1 MEDKKM
7 KHTRLFS
14 LIAAVSLVS
23 CMEEIAVEN
32 EMMDGTQQTP
42 DAECQVYTDSITLVA
57 FSGET
62 KTQRE
67 GTAITWTEGDRIKV
81 YFDGGS
87 AESLPAVISGEGT
100 TASFTIPLEEPL
112 TEDAKIYAVYPST
125 ASASLED
132 GTFKVTIPAEQSAV
146 FKNADILA
154 ATTTAGAASLHFQH
168 VAGLVS
174 FTVSEGNPKGIQTA
188 VFKDFFRSAGIAGTC
203 PLTFDEEGN
212 MTVGDAADTKS
223 EIVVKDIQAGENY
236 IAILPGVTMESVGL
250 KLKTAEKALTPK
262 ATDNDLVVEAAHIRP
277 LGVVDTSV
285 GDAYYIK
292 AGATG
297 KGTSWDDAAG
307 VSLISELMSTPLPKD
322 DDTYQRRAAAWR
334 LDGQEIR
341 MAQGDYEL
349 PGTMNA
355 ETGKAFTF
363 QATYLLSKTTFT
375 IDGGYDADGT
385 KSDAAKAAFTGG
397 GTHPIMALWL
407 NVNATINNVIFKDA
421 KNETYGSTEV
431 NGIKDIGGAID
442 LDNLSVVTFNNC
454 EFNNN
459 KSTVYTGGAV
469 AITQHGTKAT
479 FNSCVFDGNE
489 SSKFGG
495 AIFIANSSATFD
507 GCTFVSN
514 KTTARSGGAICFNN
528 EQRNNTLTI
537 KNSVFGG
544 TSSDDANSS
553 AGGGAALM
561 LSHGKKVTITGT
573 TFQNNVTPDT
583 RDGLNHCAVA
593 IIGTSTSNNADGNA
607 KVPVDFSDCKFLGN
621 AGGAVAVS
629 SSWPTSYADSYNGEF
644 VSFDKCLFEGNT
656 SSGRGAALWV
666 PGTLPVFLNACTF
679 KDNIL
684 NGTQGTGSTIA
695 LVSGFQKYDGM
706 LGMNNCTVSGGV
718 YNATGSGQGDVF
730 LQGKSIVA
738 NCTLLGEGDK
748 VPELQYQYNKNGWG
762 TPDGSV
768 LVNSIVCSK
777 KTTSF
782 GGSISP
788 IFVNWVESGLTFA
801 IKGFYNLY
809 QEIDNK
815 AHCYCYTDNA
825 TDDSVITKT
834 WSDFNFTE
842 SNYGTA
848 EAPNYL
854 YDYSIPEGATVT
866 KKPTV
871 EEVATAIKSQTTARK
886 IGYVFGTMFYNW
898 LTSIG
903 AADTDARGMKRTS
916 ANNRQGALV
925 K

>member
-7 KHTRLFS
+7 KHTRLFT

-42 DAECQVYTDSITLVA
+42 DTECPVYTDSITVVA
-57 FSGET
+57 YSGQT

-67 GTAITWTEGDRIKV
+67 GTEITWTEGDRIKV

-112 TEDAKIYAVYPST
+112 AEDAKMYAVYPST
-125 ASASLED
+125 ASASLEE

-212 MTVGDAADTKS
+212 MTVGEATDTKS
-223 EIVVKDIQAGENY
+223 EIVVKDIQAGDNY
-236 IAILPGVTMESVGL
+236 IAIVPGVTMESVGL

-307 VSLISELMSTPLPKD
+307 VSLISELMSTPLPKG

-355 ETGKAFTF
+355 ETGEALTF
-363 QATYLLSKTTFT
+363 QATFLLSKTTFT
-375 IDGGYDADGT
+375 IDGGYDADGN

-397 GTHPIMALWL
+397 GTHPIMALWSG
-407 NVNATINNVIFKDA
+407 VNATMNNVVFKDGMND
-421 KNETYGSTEV
+421 KYGDTAV
-431 NGIKDIGGAID
+431 NGIGQIGGAID
-442 LDNLSVVTFNNC
+442 LDNTSTVTFNDC
-454 EFNNN
+454 EFRNN
-459 KSTVYTGGAV
+459 KSTIYTGGAF
-469 AITQHGTKAT
+469 AITQNGTKAT

-489 SSKFGG
+489 SSKNGGAVFIGNAGATFDDCTFVKNKTTANGGG
-495 AIFIANSSATFD
+495 AIF
-507 GCTFVSN
+507 
-514 KTTARSGGAICFNN
+514 FNN
-528 EQRNNTLTI
+528 DARNNTLTI

-544 TSSDDANSS
+544 ASADYANSS
-553 AGGGAALM
+553 AAGGAALL
-561 LSHGKKVTITGT
+561 LSNGKKVTVSGT
-573 TFQNNVTPDT
+573 TFQNNKAPDVRT
-583 RDGLNHCAVA
+583 GGYHSTVA
-593 IIGTSTSNNADGNA
+593 IAGPSGTADYNAL
-607 KVPVDFSDCKFLGN
+607 VPVDFTDCRFVGN
-621 AGGAVAVS
+621 AGGAVAMS
-629 SSWPTSYADSYNGEF
+629 SCWPTAKADSYNGEF
-644 VSFDKCLFEGNT
+644 VSFDKCHFEGNT
-656 SSGRGAALWV
+656 SSARGAGLWV
-666 PGTLPVFLNACTF
+666 AGTLPVFLNACSF
-679 KDNIL
+679 KDNTL
-684 NGTQGTGSTIA
+684 AGTQGTGSTISMVA
-695 LVSGFQKYDGM
+695 ASSGTSGM
-706 LGMNNCTVSGGV
+706 LAMNNCTVSGGV
-718 YNATGSGQGDVF
+718 YGPTNTAKDGEGDVY
-730 LQGKSIVA
+730 LRGKSIVA
-738 NCTLLGEGDK
+738 NCTLLGEGV
-748 VPELQYQYNKNGWG
+748 VPELQYNYSTSWG
-762 TPDGSV
+762 NPDGSV
-768 LVNSIVCSK
+768 LVNSIVCGK
-777 KTTSF
+777 TTTSF
-782 GGSISP
+782 GGPYSP
-788 IFVNWVESGLTFA
+788 IRLAWVSGATFA
-801 IKGFYNLY
+801 IKGFYNIY
-809 QEIDNK
+809 QEIDAK
-815 AHCYCYTDNA
+815 GHHDKYTNNA

-842 SNYGTA
+842 SNYGTS
-848 EAPNYL
+848 EKPNYL
-854 YDYSIPEGATVT
+854 YDYSIPEGSTVT
-866 KKPTV
+866 KVPTV
-871 EEVATAIKSQTTARK
+871 EEVATAIKSQTTERK
-886 IGYVFGTMFYNW
+886 SGHVFGTMFYNW

>member
-42 DAECQVYTDSITLVA
+42 DAECPVYTDSITLVA

-67 GTAITWTEGDRIKV
+67 GTEITWTEGDRIKV

-125 ASASLED
+125 ASASLEE

-203 PLTFDEEGN
+203 PLTFDEEGK
-212 MTVGDAADTKS
+212 MKVGEATDTKS

-236 IAILPGVTMESVGL
+236 IAIVPGVTMESVGL

-307 VSLISELMSTPLPKD
+307 VSLISDLMSTPLPKS

-349 PGTMNA
+349 PGTVH
-355 ETGKAFTF
+355 TTSGTLFTF

-375 IDGGYDADGT
+375 IDGGYDADGN
-385 KSDAAKAAFTGG
+385 KSASAKAAFTGNNN
-397 GTHPIMALWL
+397 HPIMALWL
-407 NVNATINNVIFKDA
+407 NVNATINNVIFKNALND
-421 KNETYGSTEV
+421 KYGEDKIE
-431 NGIKDIGGAID
+431 NIGQIGGAVD
-442 LDNLSVVTFNNC
+442 LDNKSIVTFNNC
-454 EFNNN
+454 EFLNN
-459 KSTVYTGGAV
+459 KSTIYTGGAV
-469 AITQHGTKAT
+469 AITDNGTKAT

-489 SSKFGG
+489 SSKNGGAVFIGNAAATFDDCTFVKNKTTANGGG
-495 AIFIANSSATFD
+495 AIF
-507 GCTFVSN
+507 
-514 KTTARSGGAICFNN
+514 FNN
-528 EQRNNTLTI
+528 DARNNTLTI

-544 TSSDDANSS
+544 KGASEGNVATQ
-553 AGGGAALM
+553 GGAALL
-561 LSHGKKVTITGT
+561 LSNGQKAVIENTV
-573 TFQNNVTPDT
+573 FENNTAET
-583 RDGLNHCAVA
+583 RSNGYHAAVA
-593 IIGTSTSNNADGNA
+593 IADVTNSNNRDARIH
-607 KVPVDFSDCKFLGN
+607 VDFKNCEFLRN
-621 AGGAVAVS
+621 VGGGVAVTS
-629 SSWPTSYADSYNGEF
+629 CWPTHNADSYNGEY
-644 VSFDKCLFEGNT
+644 VSFDNCRFTENT
-656 SSGRGAALWV
+656 SDYRGGALWYA
-666 PGTLPVFLNACTF
+666 GTIPVFMNACTF
-679 KDNIL
+679 KSNSMT
-684 NGTQGTGSTIA
+684 GTQAVGSTISMVA
-695 LVSGFQKYDGM
+695 LTQYTYGM
-706 LGMNNCTVSGGV
+706 LAMNNCTISDGMFKSTGSKTVSGDV
-718 YNATGSGQGDVF
+718 Y
-730 LQGKSIVA
+730 LRGKSIVS
-738 NCTLLGEGDK
+738 NCTLLGDGTVAPLTYCYSSDWGDA
-748 VPELQYQYNKNGWG
+748 G
-762 TPDGSV
+762 GSV
-768 LVNSIVCSK
+768 VVNSVICSEK
-777 KTTSF
+777 IKTLDGDDYFYPLYMPYQNSGTF
-782 GGSISP
+782 SI
-788 IFVNWVESGLTFA
+788 NGY
-801 IKGFYNLY
+801 YNLY
-809 QEIDNK
+809 QENGGSYIQKYSSNEETEIIK
-815 AHCYCYTDNA
+815 A
-825 TDDSVITKT
+825 
-834 WSDFNFTE
+834 WSEFEFTE
-842 SNYGTA
+842 TNYGTA

-871 EEVATAIKSQTTARK
+871 DEVATAIKSQTTARK
-886 IGYVFGTMFYNW
+886 SGHVFGTMFYNW

>member
-42 DAECQVYTDSITLVA
+42 DAECPVYTDSITLVA

-67 GTAITWTEGDRIKV
+67 GTEITWTEGDRIKV

-125 ASASLED
+125 ASASLEE

-174 FTVSEGNPKGIQTA
+174 FIVSEGNPKGIQTA

-212 MTVGDAADTKS
+212 MTVGKATDTKS

-236 IAILPGVTMESVGL
+236 IAIVPGVTMESVGL

-277 LGVVDTSV
+277 MGVVDTSV

-307 VSLISELMSTPLPKD
+307 VSLISELMSTPLPKG

-341 MAQGDYEL
+341 MAEGTYEL

-355 ETGKAFTF
+355 ETGNAFTF
-363 QATYLLSKTTFT
+363 QATYLLSKATFS
-375 IDGGYDADGT
+375 INGGYDENGVESGT
-385 KSDAAKAAFTGG
+385 AKAVFTGNG
-397 GTHPIMALWL
+397 KHPIMALWSG
-407 NVNATINNVIFKDA
+407 VNATISNVIFKDGF
-421 KNETYGSTEV
+421 NDTYGDSAV
-431 NGIKDIGGAID
+431 NGIGQIGGAID
-442 LDNLSVVTFNNC
+442 LDNTSVVTFNNC
-454 EFNNN
+454 KFLNNR
-459 KSTVYTGGAV
+459 STVYTGGAF
-469 AITQHGTKAT
+469 AITQNGTKAT

-489 SSKFGG
+489 SSKNGGAVFIGNAGATFDNCTFVKNKTTGKGGG
-495 AIFIANSSATFD
+495 AIF
-507 GCTFVSN
+507 
-514 KTTARSGGAICFNN
+514 FNN
-528 EQRNNTLTI
+528 DARNNTLTI
-537 KNSVFGG
+537 TNSVFGG
-544 TSSDDANSS
+544 DNASDGNVATN
-553 AGGGAALM
+553 GGAALL
-561 LSHGKKVTITGT
+561 LSNGKKAVIKNTVFKYNSAT
-573 TFQNNVTPDT
+573 T
-583 RDGLNHCAVA
+583 RDNGYHGAVA
-593 IIGTSTSNNADGNA
+593 IADATNTDNRYA
-607 KVPVDFSDCKFLGN
+607 RIHVDFEGCVFLKN
-621 AGGAVAVS
+621 TGGGVAVTS
-629 SSWPTSYADSYNGEF
+629 CWPTYKADTYNGEYI
-644 VSFDKCLFEGNT
+644 SFDGCRFEENV
-656 SSGRGAALWV
+656 SEYRGGALWYA
-666 PGTLPVFLNACTF
+666 GTLPVLMNSCTF
-679 KDNIL
+679 KSNSMT
-684 NGTQGTGSTIA
+684 GTQAVGSTISMVA
-695 LVSGFQKYDGM
+695 ITKSTYGM
-706 LGMNNCTVSGGV
+706 LAMNNCTVSGGMFES
-718 YNATGSGQGDVF
+718 SGKKSISGDVY
-730 LQGKSIVA
+730 LRGKSIVS
-738 NCTLLGEGDK
+738 NCTLLSDGTVAPLAYCYNANYGDA
-748 VPELQYQYNKNGWG
+748 G
-762 TPDGSV
+762 GSV
-768 LVNSIVCSK
+768 LVNNVICSEK
-777 KTTSF
+777 IHALDGDSYF
-782 GGSISP
+782 YP
-788 IFVNWVESGLTFA
+788 LFLPYESSGTFT
-801 IKGFYNLY
+801 INGYYNLY
-809 QEIDNK
+809 QERGGGYVQK
-815 AHCYCYTDNA
+815 YSPK
-825 TDDSVITKT
+825 DDSMITKAYN
-834 WSDFNFTE
+834 DFGFAE

-848 EAPNYL
+848 DAPNNL
-854 YDYSIPEGATVT
+854 FDYTIPTGSTVT
-866 KKPTV
+866 KTPSV
-871 EEVATAIKSQTTARK
+871 DEVATAIKSMSVVRK
-886 IGYVFGTMFYNW
+886 SGGKTFGNMFYDW